1 MIPLQSTSST
11 KEKPHASRHIHRA
24 LAKWSRWLH
33 IYLSMISLAAILFF
47 SVTGLTLN
55 HPDWFFQEDTQ
66 VTEGSLDASWLKLKT
81 QAPEGWDGSDFGHEV
96 DKLAVAE
103 HLRSTHLLTG
113 HVADFLC
120 FEDSCEVTFQGP
132 GYAATAR
139 ISRSD
144 GKYELTTTCNDLISI
159 MNDLHKGRH
168 TGDLWKVI
176 IDVSAIISTLVA
188 ISGFVLV
195 FYLRLKRSLR
205 VTLSILGTIL
215 LMWFIRQAMLG

>member
-1 MIPLQSTSST
+1 MQASSSS
-11 KEKPHASRHIHRA
+11 KEKSQTTRSFHRA

-66 VTEGSLDASWLKLKT
+66 VTEGSLEQAWLNLNNP
-81 QAPEGWDGSDFGHEV
+81 APADWDGNDFGHQV

-103 HLRSTHLLTG
+103 ALRLRHALTG
-113 HVADFLC
+113 QVADFIC

-139 ISRSD
+139 INRPD
-144 GKYELTTTCNDLISI
+144 GKYELTTTCNDVISI

-168 TGDLWKVI
+168 TGTLWKIVI
-176 IDVSAIISTLVA
+176 DISAIISTLVA

-205 VTLSILGTIL
+205 VTLSILGTIFL
-215 LMWFIRQAMLG
+215 LWFIRQAIVG